1 MHDIPSNLKFSKTHV
16 WLEDLGENNYRIG
29 ITDFAQDELG
39 DIVFVELPEEGR
51 EYDQADECAVVESV
65 KSTSD
70 IYCPL
75 SGIITEI
82 NSELNDTPD
91 LINSEPY
98 SEGWIFILK
107 ANDDSELNEL
117 IDANSYYELI
127 NED

>member
-51 EYDQADECAVVESV
+51 ECDQADECAVVESV

-75 SGIITEI
+75 SGVITEI

-107 ANDDSELNEL
+107 AIYDSELNEL
-117 IDANSYYELI
+117 IDANSYYELV

>member
-16 WLEDLGENNYRIG
+16 WLEDLGENNYRVG

-39 DIVFVELPEEGR
+39 DIVFVEPPEKGR

>member
-16 WLEDLGENNYRIG
+16 WLEDLGENNYRVG

-39 DIVFVELPEEGR
+39 DIVFVEPPEEGR

-117 IDANSYYELI
+117 IDANSYYDLI

>member
-1 MHDIPSNLKFSKTHV
+1 MHDIPSNLKFSNTHV
-16 WLEDLGENNYRIG
+16 WLEDLGENNYRVG

-39 DIVFVELPEEGR
+39 DIVFVEPPEEGR

-117 IDANSYYELI
+117 IDANSYYDLI

>member
-16 WLEDLGENNYRIG
+16 WLEDLGENNYRVG

-39 DIVFVELPEEGR
+39 DIVFVESPEEGR

-98 SEGWIFILK
+98 SEGWIFVLK

>member
-16 WLEDLGENNYRIG
+16 WLEDLGENNYRVG

-39 DIVFVELPEEGR
+39 DIVFVEPPKEGR

-75 SGIITEI
+75 SGTITEI

>member
-1 MHDIPSNLKFSKTHV
+1 MHDIPSNLKFSETHV
-16 WLEDLGENNYRIG
+16 WLEDLGENNYRVG

-39 DIVFVELPEEGR
+39 DIVFVEPPEEGR

>member
-16 WLEDLGENNYRIG
+16 WLEDLVENNYRVG

-39 DIVFVELPEEGR
+39 DIVFVEPPEEGR

>member
-1 MHDIPSNLKFSKTHV
+1 MGAPKDLKYTKDHEWVKIDGDVATV
-16 WLEDLGENNYRIG
+16 G

-39 DIVFVELPEEGR
+39 DIVFVEPPEEGR

-117 IDANSYYELI
+117 IDANSYYDLI

>member
-16 WLEDLGENNYRIG
+16 WLEDLGENNYRVG

-39 DIVFVELPEEGR
+39 DIVFVEPPEEVR

-117 IDANSYYELI
+117 IDANSYYDLI

>member
-1 MHDIPSNLKFSKTHV
+1 MNIPEELKYTKDHEWISI
-16 WLEDLGENNYRIG
+16 DGEIATVG

-39 DIVFVELPEEGR
+39 DIVFVEPPEEGR

-117 IDANSYYELI
+117 VDANSYYELI
-127 NED
+127 KED

>member
-16 WLEDLGENNYRIG
+16 WLEDLGENSYRVG

-39 DIVFVELPEEGR
+39 DIVFVEPPEEGR

-82 NSELNDTPD
+82 NSSLEDTPE
-91 LINSEPY
+91 LLNSNPY
-98 SEGWIFILK
+98 DAGWIVKIKIKENSFMKTLLTK
-107 ANDDSELNEL
+107 EEYSAL
-117 IDANSYYELI
+117 IS
-127 NED
+127 

>member
-16 WLEDLGENNYRIG
+16 WLEDLGENNYRVG

-39 DIVFVELPEEGR
+39 DIVFVEPPEEGR

-117 IDANSYYELI
+117 IDANSYYKLI

>member
-16 WLEDLGENNYRIG
+16 WLEDLGENNYRVG

-39 DIVFVELPEEGR
+39 DIVFVESPEEGR

-107 ANDDSELNEL
+107 ANNDSELNEL

>member
-39 DIVFVELPEEGR
+39 DIVYVEPPEEGR

-75 SGIITEI
+75 SGVITEI

-107 ANDDSELNEL
+107 ANNDSELNEL
-117 IDANSYYELI
+117 IDANSYYELV

>member
-1 MHDIPSNLKFSKTHV
+1 MAPDSLSDSNSACTAKRQSSLSAPIERF
-16 WLEDLGENNYRIG
+16 
-29 ITDFAQDELG
+29 
-39 DIVFVELPEEGR
+39 
-51 EYDQADECAVVESV
+51 
-65 KSTSD
+65 TS
-70 IYCPL
+70 L
-75 SGIITEI
+75 SGIVTEI

>member
-1 MHDIPSNLKFSKTHV
+1 VHDIPSNLKFSKTHV
-16 WLEDLGENNYRIG
+16 WLEDLGENNYRVG

-39 DIVFVELPEEGR
+39 DIVFVEPPEEGR

>member
-16 WLEDLGENNYRIG
+16 WLEDLGENSYRVG

-39 DIVFVELPEEGR
+39 DIVFVEPPEEGR

-107 ANDDSELNEL
+107 ASDDSELNEL

>member
-1 MHDIPSNLKFSKTHV
+1 VHDIPSNLKFSKTHV
-16 WLEDLGENNYRIG
+16 WLEDLGENNYRVG

-39 DIVFVELPEEGR
+39 DIVFVEPPEEGR

-117 IDANSYYELI
+117 IDANNYYKLI

>member
-1 MHDIPSNLKFSKTHV
+1 MHDIPSNLKFSETHV
-16 WLEDLGENNYRIG
+16 WLEDLGENNYRVG

-39 DIVFVELPEEGR
+39 DIVFVEPPEEGR

-117 IDANSYYELI
+117 IDANSYYDLI

>member
-1 MHDIPSNLKFSKTHV
+1 MHDIPSNLKFSETHV
-16 WLEDLGENNYRIG
+16 WLEDLGENNYRVG

-39 DIVFVELPEEGR
+39 DIVFVEPPEEGR

-127 NED
+127 NGD

>member
-16 WLEDLGENNYRIG
+16 WLEDLGENNYRVG

-39 DIVFVELPEEGR
+39 DIVFVEPPKEGQ

-75 SGIITEI
+75 SGIVTEI

>member
-16 WLEDLGENNYRIG
+16 WLEDLCENNYRVG

-39 DIVFVELPEEGR
+39 DIVFVEPPEEGR

-117 IDANSYYELI
+117 IDANSYYDLI

>member
-1 MHDIPSNLKFSKTHV
+1 MYDIPSNLKFSKTHV
-16 WLEDLGENNYRIG
+16 WLEDLGENSYRVG

-39 DIVFVELPEEGR
+39 DIVFVEPPEEGR

>member
-16 WLEDLGENNYRIG
+16 WLEDLGENSYRVG

-39 DIVFVELPEEGR
+39 DIVFVDPPEEGR

-75 SGIITEI
+75 SGTITEI

>member
-16 WLEDLGENNYRIG
+16 WLEDLGENNYRVG

-39 DIVFVELPEEGR
+39 DIVFVEPPEEGR

-75 SGIITEI
+75 SGTITEI

>member
-16 WLEDLGENNYRIG
+16 WLEDLGENNYRVG

-39 DIVFVELPEEGR
+39 DIVFVESPEEGR

-117 IDANSYYELI
+117 IDANSYYDLI

>member
-16 WLEDLGENNYRIG
+16 WLEDLGENNYRVG

-39 DIVFVELPEEGR
+39 DIVFVEPPEEGR

-127 NED
+127 NGD

>member
-16 WLEDLGENNYRIG
+16 WLEDLGENNYRVG

-39 DIVFVELPEEGR
+39 DIVFVKPPEEGR

>member
-16 WLEDLGENNYRIG
+16 WLEDLGENNYRVG

-39 DIVFVELPEEGR
+39 DIVVVEPPEEGR

>member
-16 WLEDLGENNYRIG
+16 WLEDLGENNYRVG

-39 DIVFVELPEEGR
+39 DIVFVEPPEEGR

-117 IDANSYYELI
+117 IDANSYYELV